1 MDRYAMNRTDCRGR
15 CQRPPVTC
23 SPVRPERPDRECT
36 CHKDTPCNT
45 SYDIYAIA
53 DKLPVGM
60 AFVASQKFKTTFEP
74 CKGLKMGTIFP
85 ELCKP
90 FCGKRGGCR

>member
-1 MDRYAMNRTDCRGR
+1 
-15 CQRPPVTC
+15 
-23 SPVRPERPDRECT
+23 
-36 CHKDTPCNT
+36 
-45 SYDIYAIA
+45 
-53 DKLPVGM
+53 M